1 MEVKTGGIKMKNE
14 EITTKQKEYI
24 ELIHKVDSIPR
35 FKGTTKKE
43 ASLYIAKYGSKISV
57 NSWTIKRGY

>member
-1 MEVKTGGIKMKNE
+1 MKND

-24 ELIHKVDSIPR
+24 DLIHRVDSIPR

>member
-1 MEVKTGGIKMKNE
+1 MKVTKIE
-14 EITTKQKEYI
+14 QPTQKQKEYI
-24 ELIHKVDSIPR
+24 DLIHRVDSIPK

-57 NSWTIKRGY
+57 SSWIIKRGI

>member
-1 MEVKTGGIKMKNE
+1 MKNE

-24 ELIHKVDSIPR
+24 ESIHKVDSIPR

-43 ASLYIAKYGSKISV
+43 ASLYISKYANRINK
-57 NSWTIKRGY
+57 NSWTVQRG

>member
-1 MEVKTGGIKMKNE
+1 MKNE
-14 EITTKQKEYI
+14 EITAKQKEYI
-24 ELIHKVDSIPR
+24 DLIHGVDSIPR

-57 NSWTIKRGY
+57 HSWTIKRGY